1 MSILKTIEKE
11 KVKFLMDFDYNN
23 VLGRLKFVLGKDAS
37 FFADIRVRQNDVTW
51 STKDDKEYGVFTDA
65 NDSEKQII
73 KDAVDEQIGKL
84 SSIIS
89 GDSLIGPHTEKI
101 ISFPSNKYIYYIV
114 KDGVY
119 NVILTGWGCDTTEP
133 KEKDETPKLEQTP
146 DKTAPIVEPEE
157 DISIMSE
164 TESNQEEP
172 TPEIKEEPT
181 AQNTSEVIEEE
192 SATEEND
199 SGLEAD
205 EFGEPIYT
213 SEWLKENTNI
223 HGWLS
228 FFFFAIAVGGII
240 SAVYPIATF
249 NAADYA
255 GNMWLGAI
263 DILLGIGM
271 LAIAI
276 YTIYAFT
283 QRKPNA
289 VFYGRL
295 YVVLVFVTNI
305 ILLIGNPDAGLGGVK
320 QTFKGIIWGIIW
332 FLYLLYS
339 EQVQEVIPKSFR
351 KVSKF
356 DWGVLAS
363 IVIVPFLCDV
373 IGMSNL
379 NAEAEN
385 RESLEAE
392 IREVPLADN
401 ERTDGR
407 VIFTI
412 PEGFNC
418 ESKEVEAM
426 PGTKLTV
433 YNLSNDAIGSCT
445 MCSDYDTDTSTKN
458 FDEYW
463 NSWEGE
469 DDKKLPKTNVDR
481 GSRTVNGHNCMYRI
495 IRYNVNGVHVYWR
508 FHILFDEVSG
518 KCCVASFYDRNEST
532 HYIDEILE
540 SIRFK

>member
-1 MSILKTIEKE
+1 MGILKTIEKE

-37 FFADIRVRQNDVTW
+37 FFADIRVRQNDVAW
-51 STKDDKEYGVFTDA
+51 STKDDKEYGSFTDA

-73 KDAVDEQIGKL
+73 KETVDEQIEKL
-84 SSIIS
+84 SSIVS

-101 ISFPSNKYIYYIV
+101 MSFPSNQYIYYTV

-119 NVILTGWGCDTTEP
+119 NVILTGWGCDTTEA
-133 KEKDETPKLEQTP
+133 KEKDEAPKQEQTP
-146 DKTAPIVEPEE
+146 DKSVPIVKPEE
-157 DISIMSE
+157 NITMLEADG
-164 TESNQEEP
+164 NQEEHSS
-172 TPEIKEEPT
+172 EVKEEPAT
-181 AQNTSEVIEEE
+181 QNTTEVIEDE
-192 SATEEND
+192 SGTEENGN
-199 SGLEAD
+199 GLETD
-205 EFGEPIYT
+205 ELGEPIYN

-223 HGWLS
+223 HGCLT
-228 FFFFAIAVGGII
+228 FFFFGITIGGVI

-255 GNMWLGAI
+255 GNLWLGAM

-276 YTIYAFT
+276 YTTYAFT

-305 ILLIGNPDAGLGGVK
+305 ISLINDPDAGLGGVK
-320 QTFKGIIWGIIW
+320 QTFKGVIWGIIW

-351 KVSKF
+351 KVNKF
-356 DWGVLAS
+356 DWGILSAI
-363 IVIVPFLCDV
+363 IVVPFLCFT

-379 NAEAEN
+379 NAEIEN
-385 RESLEAE
+385 RESLEAK

-412 PEGFNC
+412 PENFSC
-418 ESKEVEAM
+418 ESEEVEIM
-426 PGTKLTV
+426 PGARLTV

-445 MCSDYDTDTSTKN
+445 VCSDYDTDTSTKN

-481 GSRTVNGHNCMYRI
+481 GSKTINGHNCMYRI
-495 IRYNVNGVHVYWR
+495 IRYNVNGIHVYWR

-532 HYIDEILE
+532 RYIDDVLE

>member
-51 STKDDKEYGVFTDA
+51 STKDDKEYGSFTDA
-65 NDSEKQII
+65 NELEKQII
-73 KDAVDEQIGKL
+73 KENVDEQIEKL
-84 SSIIS
+84 SAIIS

-101 ISFPSNKYIYYIV
+101 ISFPSNQYIYYTI

-119 NVILTGWGCDTTEP
+119 DVVVTGWGCETTESE
-133 KEKDETPKLEQTP
+133 KEEAKGQETKSEEPAPFVHLQESERPSEDDGGQKEQSSEEEQ
-146 DKTAPIVEPEE
+146 KQEPILQDSIEDTEE
-157 DISIMSE
+157 E
-164 TESNQEEP
+164 TETEDNDNGIE
-172 TPEIKEEPT
+172 TDEI
-181 AQNTSEVIEEE
+181 
-192 SATEEND
+192 D
-199 SGLEAD
+199 
-205 EFGEPIYT
+205 EPIYT

-228 FFFFAIAVGGII
+228 FFFFAIAVGGLI
-240 SAVYPIATF
+240 STVYPIATF
-249 NAADYA
+249 KATDYA

-276 YTIYAFT
+276 YTIYAFM

-305 ILLIGNPDAGLGGVK
+305 ISLIGNPDAGLGGVK

-351 KVSKF
+351 KVRNW

-363 IVIVPFLCDV
+363 IIIVPFLCYA
-373 IGMSNL
+373 IGMSNR
-379 NAEAEN
+379 NAEVEN

-418 ESKEVEAM
+418 ESEVVEAM
-426 PGTKLTV
+426 PGSKITV
-433 YNLSNDAIGSCT
+433 YNLGNDAIGSCT
-445 MCSDYDTDTSTKN
+445 MCSDYDTDTSIKN

-463 NSWEGE
+463 NSWEGK

-481 GSRTVNGHNCMYRI
+481 GSRTINGYNCMYRI

-508 FHILFDEVSG
+508 FHILFDDISG
-518 KCCVASFYDRNEST
+518 KCCVASFYDRNENTS
-532 HYIDEILE
+532 YVNEILE

>member
-73 KDAVDEQIGKL
+73 KEAVDDQIEKL

-89 GDSLIGPHTEKI
+89 GDPLIGPHTEKI
-101 ISFPSNKYIYYIV
+101 ISFPSNQYIYYTV

-133 KEKDETPKLEQTP
+133 KENDETPNQEQAP
-146 DKTAPIVEPEE
+146 DKTTPIVEPEE

-164 TESNQEEP
+164 AESNQEKP
-172 TPEIKEEPT
+172 TSGVKEEPT
-181 AQNTSEVIEEE
+181 VQNTSEVIEEE
-192 SATEEND
+192 SVTEEND

-213 SEWLKENTNI
+213 SEWLKENTNV
-223 HGWLS
+223 HGWLL
-228 FFFFAIAVGGII
+228 FFFFAIAIGGII

-263 DILLGIGM
+263 DIILGIGM

-305 ILLIGNPDAGLGGVK
+305 ISLIGNPDAGLGGVK

-363 IVIVPFLCDV
+363 IIIVPFLCYS

-379 NAEAEN
+379 SAEVKN
-385 RESLEAE
+385 RESLETE

-418 ESKEVEAM
+418 EPEEVEAM
-426 PGTKLTV
+426 PGSKLTV
-433 YNLSNDAIGSCT
+433 YNLSNDAIGNCT

-481 GSRTVNGHNCMYRI
+481 ASRTINGHNCMYRI

-508 FHILFDEVSG
+508 FYILFDELSG

-532 HYIDEILE
+532 NYVDEILN

>member
-51 STKDDKEYGVFTDA
+51 STKDDKEYGSFIEA
-65 NDSEKQII
+65 NESEKQII
-73 KDAVDEQIGKL
+73 KEKVDEQIEKL
-84 SSIIS
+84 SAVIS

-101 ISFPSNKYIYYIV
+101 ISFPSNHYIFYTI
-114 KDGVY
+114 KNGVY
-119 NVILTGWGCDTTEP
+119 DVILTGWGCDTTEP
-133 KEKDETPKLEQTP
+133 KDEDGDVEENHVNVSPESVEPDNEKADTDNGIEVDENSDTPMETEKETPNNNIDETPIE
-146 DKTAPIVEPEE
+146 A
-157 DISIMSE
+157 
-164 TESNQEEP
+164 
-172 TPEIKEEPT
+172 
-181 AQNTSEVIEEE
+181 NTEEE
-192 SATEEND
+192 GE
-199 SGLEAD
+199 LETD

-213 SEWLKENTNI
+213 SEWLKDNTNI

-228 FFFFAIAVGGII
+228 FFFFAIAVGGLI
-240 SAVYPIATF
+240 SAIYPIATF

-255 GNMWLGAI
+255 GNIWLGAI

-271 LAIAI
+271 LAIAC

-305 ILLIGNPDAGLGGVK
+305 ISLIGNPDAGLGGVK
-320 QTFKGIIWGIIW
+320 QTFRGIIWGIIW

-356 DWGVLAS
+356 DWGVLAAI
-363 IVIVPFLCDV
+363 IVIPFLCFA
-373 IGMSNL
+373 IGISNL
-379 NAEAEN
+379 NAEVEN
-385 RESLEAE
+385 RESMEAE

-401 ERTDGR
+401 ERTDGKI
-407 VIFTI
+407 IFAI
-412 PEGFNC
+412 PDGFQC
-418 ESKEVEAM
+418 ESEEVEPM
-426 PGTKLTV
+426 PGSKLMLFSL
-433 YNLSNDAIGSCT
+433 NNESIGNGT
-445 MCSDYDTDTSTKN
+445 ICSDYDNDSSIKN

-463 NSWEGE
+463 KGWEGE
-469 DDKKLPKTNVDR
+469 DDKKYPKTNVDR
-481 GSRTVNGHNCMYRI
+481 GSKTINGHNCMYRV
-495 IRYNVNGVHVYWR
+495 IRYNVNGIHVYWR
-508 FHILFDEVSG
+508 FHILFDDLSG
-518 KCCVASFYDRNEST
+518 KCCVVSCYDRNEST
-532 HYIDEILE
+532 SYVDEILE
-540 SIRFK
+540 SVRFK

>member
-51 STKDDKEYGVFTDA
+51 STKDDKEYGSFTDA

-73 KDAVDEQIGKL
+73 KEAFDEQIEKL
-84 SSIIS
+84 SSVIS
-89 GDSLIGPHTEKI
+89 GDSLIGPHTEEI
-101 ISFPSNKYIYYIV
+101 TSFPSNQYIYYTV

-119 NVILTGWGCDTTEP
+119 NVILTGWGCDTTEA
-133 KEKDETPKLEQTP
+133 KEKEDNLKQEQTP
-146 DKTAPIVEPEE
+146 DKTVSIVDPEE
-157 DISIMSE
+157 DTTMPVADG
-164 TESNQEEP
+164 NQEEHS
-172 TPEIKEEPT
+172 PEVKEEPT
-181 AQNTSEVIEEE
+181 IQNTTEVIEDE
-192 SATEEND
+192 SGTEENGN
-199 SGLEAD
+199 GLEAD

-305 ILLIGNPDAGLGGVK
+305 ISLIGNPDAGLGGVK

-356 DWGVLAS
+356 DWSVLAAI
-363 IVIVPFLCDV
+363 IVIPFLCFA

-379 NAEAEN
+379 NAEVEN
-385 RESLEAE
+385 RESMEAE
-392 IREVPLADN
+392 ILKMPLADN
-401 ERTDGR
+401 ERTDGKI
-407 VIFTI
+407 IFAI
-412 PEGFNC
+412 PDGFQC
-418 ESKEVEAM
+418 ESEEIEPM
-426 PGTKLTV
+426 PGSKLMLFSL
-433 YNLSNDAIGSCT
+433 NNESIGNGT
-445 MCSDYDTDTSTKN
+445 ICSDYDNDSSIKN

-463 NSWEGE
+463 KGWEGE
-469 DDKKLPKTNVDR
+469 DYKKYPKTNVDR
-481 GSRTVNGHNCMYRI
+481 GSKTINGHNCMYRI
-495 IRYNVNGVHVYWR
+495 IRYNVNGIHVYWR
-508 FHILFDEVSG
+508 FHILFDDLSG
-518 KCCVASFYDRNEST
+518 KCCVVSCYDRNEST
-532 HYIDEILE
+532 SYVDEILE
-540 SIRFK
+540 SIHFK

>member
-51 STKDDKEYGVFTDA
+51 STKDDKEYGSFIEA
-65 NDSEKQII
+65 NESEKQII
-73 KDAVDEQIGKL
+73 KEKVDEQIEKL
-84 SSIIS
+84 SAVIS

-101 ISFPSNKYIYYIV
+101 ISFPSNHYIFYTI
-114 KDGVY
+114 KNGVY
-119 NVILTGWGCDTTEP
+119 DVILTGWGCDTTEP
-133 KEKDETPKLEQTP
+133 KDEDGDVEENHVNVSPESVEPDNEKADTDNGIEVDENSDTPMETEKETPNNNI
-146 DKTAPIVEPEE
+146 DKTPIE
-157 DISIMSE
+157 
-164 TESNQEEP
+164 
-172 TPEIKEEPT
+172 
-181 AQNTSEVIEEE
+181 ANTEEE
-192 SATEEND
+192 GE
-199 SGLEAD
+199 LETD

-213 SEWLKENTNI
+213 SEWLKDNTNI

-240 SAVYPIATF
+240 SAIYPIATF

-255 GNMWLGAI
+255 GNIWLGAI

-271 LAIAI
+271 LAIAC

-305 ILLIGNPDAGLGGVK
+305 ISLIGNPDAGLGGVK
-320 QTFKGIIWGIIW
+320 QTFRGIIWGIIW

-356 DWGVLAS
+356 DWGVLAAI
-363 IVIVPFLCDV
+363 IVIPFLCFA

-379 NAEAEN
+379 NAEVEN
-385 RESLEAE
+385 RESMEAE

-401 ERTDGR
+401 ERTDGKI
-407 VIFTI
+407 IFAI
-412 PEGFNC
+412 PDGFQC
-418 ESKEVEAM
+418 ESEEVEPM
-426 PGTKLTV
+426 PGSKLMLFSL
-433 YNLSNDAIGSCT
+433 NNESIGNGT
-445 MCSDYDTDTSTKN
+445 ICSDYDNDSSIKN

-463 NSWEGE
+463 KGWEGE
-469 DDKKLPKTNVDR
+469 DDKKYPKTNVDR
-481 GSRTVNGHNCMYRI
+481 GSKTINGHNCMYRV
-495 IRYNVNGVHVYWR
+495 IRYNVNGIHVYWR
-508 FHILFDEVSG
+508 FHILFDDLSG
-518 KCCVASFYDRNEST
+518 KCCVVSCYDRNEST
-532 HYIDEILE
+532 SYVDEILE
-540 SIRFK
+540 SVRFK

>member
-51 STKDDKEYGVFTDA
+51 STKDDKEYGSFTDA

-73 KDAVDEQIGKL
+73 KEAFDEQIEKL
-84 SSIIS
+84 SSVIS
-89 GDSLIGPHTEKI
+89 GDSLIGPHTEEI
-101 ISFPSNKYIYYIV
+101 TSFPSNQYIYYTV

-119 NVILTGWGCDTTEP
+119 NVILTGWGCDTTEA
-133 KEKDETPKLEQTP
+133 KEKEDNLKQEQTP
-146 DKTAPIVEPEE
+146 DKTVSIVDPEE
-157 DISIMSE
+157 DTTMPVADG
-164 TESNQEEP
+164 NQEEHS
-172 TPEIKEEPT
+172 PEVKEEPT
-181 AQNTSEVIEEE
+181 IQNTTEVIEDE
-192 SATEEND
+192 SVTEENGN
-199 SGLEAD
+199 GLEAD

-305 ILLIGNPDAGLGGVK
+305 ISLIGNPDAGLGGVK

-356 DWGVLAS
+356 EWGVLAS
-363 IVIVPFLCDV
+363 IIIVPFLCYA

-379 NAEAEN
+379 NAEVEN

-418 ESKEVEAM
+418 ESEEVEAM
-426 PGTKLTV
+426 PGSKLTV
-433 YNLSNDAIGSCT
+433 YNLSNDNIGSCT
-445 MCSDYDTDTSTKN
+445 MCSDYDTDTSAKN

-469 DDKKLPKTNVDR
+469 EDKKLPKTNVDR
-481 GSRTVNGHNCMYRI
+481 GSKTINGHNCMYRI

>member
-51 STKDDKEYGVFTDA
+51 STKDDKEYGSFTDA

-73 KDAVDEQIGKL
+73 KEAFDEQIEKM
-84 SSIIS
+84 SSVIS
-89 GDSLIGPHTEKI
+89 GDSLIGPHTEEI
-101 ISFPSNKYIYYIV
+101 TSFPSNQYIYYTV

-119 NVILTGWGCDTTEP
+119 NVILTGWGCDTTEA
-133 KEKDETPKLEQTP
+133 KEKEDNLKQEQTP
-146 DKTAPIVEPEE
+146 DKTVSIVDPEE
-157 DISIMSE
+157 DTTMPVADG
-164 TESNQEEP
+164 NQEEHS
-172 TPEIKEEPT
+172 PEVKEEPT
-181 AQNTSEVIEEE
+181 IQNTTEVIEDE
-192 SATEEND
+192 SGTEENGN
-199 SGLEAD
+199 GLEAD

-305 ILLIGNPDAGLGGVK
+305 ISLIGNPDAGLGGVK

-356 DWGVLAS
+356 DWSVLAAI
-363 IVIVPFLCDV
+363 IVIPFLCFA

-379 NAEAEN
+379 NAEVEN
-385 RESLEAE
+385 RESMEAE
-392 IREVPLADN
+392 ILKMPLADN
-401 ERTDGR
+401 ERTDGKI
-407 VIFTI
+407 IFAI
-412 PEGFNC
+412 PDGFQC
-418 ESKEVEAM
+418 ESEEIEPM
-426 PGTKLTV
+426 PGSKLMLFSL
-433 YNLSNDAIGSCT
+433 NNESIGNGT
-445 MCSDYDTDTSTKN
+445 ICSDYDNDSSIKN

-463 NSWEGE
+463 KGWEGE
-469 DDKKLPKTNVDR
+469 DYKKYPKTNVDR
-481 GSRTVNGHNCMYRI
+481 GSKTINGHNCMYRI
-495 IRYNVNGVHVYWR
+495 IRYNVNGIHVYWR
-508 FHILFDEVSG
+508 FHILFDDLSG
-518 KCCVASFYDRNEST
+518 KCCVVSCYDRNEST
-532 HYIDEILE
+532 SYVDEILE
-540 SIRFK
+540 SIHFK

>member
-51 STKDDKEYGVFTDA
+51 STKDDKEYGSFIEA
-65 NDSEKQII
+65 NESEKQII
-73 KDAVDEQIGKL
+73 KEKVDEQIEKL
-84 SSIIS
+84 SAVIS

-101 ISFPSNKYIYYIV
+101 ISFPSNHYIFYTI
-114 KDGVY
+114 KNGVY
-119 NVILTGWGCDTTEP
+119 DVILTGWGCDTTEP
-133 KEKDETPKLEQTP
+133 KDEDGDVEENHVNVSPESVEPDNEKADTDNGIEVDENSDTPMETEKETPNNNI
-146 DKTAPIVEPEE
+146 DKTPIE
-157 DISIMSE
+157 
-164 TESNQEEP
+164 
-172 TPEIKEEPT
+172 
-181 AQNTSEVIEEE
+181 ANTEEE
-192 SATEEND
+192 GE
-199 SGLEAD
+199 LETD

-213 SEWLKENTNI
+213 SEWLKDNTNI

-228 FFFFAIAVGGII
+228 FFFFAIAVGGLI
-240 SAVYPIATF
+240 SAIYPIATF

-255 GNMWLGAI
+255 GNIWLGAI

-271 LAIAI
+271 LAIAC

-305 ILLIGNPDAGLGGVK
+305 ISLIGNPDAGLGGVK
-320 QTFKGIIWGIIW
+320 QTFRGIIWGIIW

-356 DWGVLAS
+356 DWGVLAAI
-363 IVIVPFLCDV
+363 IVIPFLCFA

-379 NAEAEN
+379 NAEVEN
-385 RESLEAE
+385 RESMEAE

-401 ERTDGR
+401 ERTDGKI
-407 VIFTI
+407 IFAI
-412 PEGFNC
+412 PDGFQC
-418 ESKEVEAM
+418 ESEEVEPM
-426 PGTKLTV
+426 PGSKLMLFSL
-433 YNLSNDAIGSCT
+433 NNESIGNGT
-445 MCSDYDTDTSTKN
+445 ICSDYDNDSSIKN

-463 NSWEGE
+463 KGWEGE
-469 DDKKLPKTNVDR
+469 DDKKYPKTNVDR
-481 GSRTVNGHNCMYRI
+481 GSKTINGHNCMYRV
-495 IRYNVNGVHVYWR
+495 IRYNVNGIHVYWR
-508 FHILFDEVSG
+508 FHILFDDLSG
-518 KCCVASFYDRNEST
+518 KCCVVSCYDRNEST
-532 HYIDEILE
+532 SYVDEILE
-540 SIRFK
+540 SVRFK

>member
-51 STKDDKEYGVFTDA
+51 STKNDKEYGSYSDA
-65 NDSEKQII
+65 NNSEKEIL
-73 KDAVDEQIGKL
+73 KEKVKEQIEKL
-84 SSIIS
+84 SAVIS
-89 GDSLIGPHTEKI
+89 GDSLIGPHTGKI
-101 ISFPSNKYIYYIV
+101 VSFPSSQYIYYTV
-114 KDGVY
+114 KDGIYDV
-119 NVILTGWGCDTTEP
+119 VLTGWGCDTTEP
-133 KEKDETPKLEQTP
+133 KDE
-146 DKTAPIVEPEE
+146 DKVTTEETKSEEPIPVDEIQEPE
-157 DISIMSE
+157 D
-164 TESNQEEP
+164 NAHQEEP
-172 TPEIKEEPT
+172 YHEKMEKQEPTQQDKEE
-181 AQNTSEVIEEE
+181 ADEEVPD
-192 SATEEND
+192 AEEND
-199 SGLEAD
+199 GGLGTD

-213 SEWLKENTNI
+213 REWLKENTNI

-228 FFFFAIAVGGII
+228 FFFFAIAVGGFIC
-240 SAVYPIATF
+240 AVYPITTF
-249 NAADYA
+249 NAADY
-255 GNMWLGAI
+255 GDNMWIGSI
-263 DILLGIGM
+263 DIIMGIG
-271 LAIAI
+271 LFAIAI

-305 ILLIGNPDAGLGGVK
+305 ISLIGNPDAGLGGVK
-320 QTFKGIIWGIIW
+320 QTFKGIVWGIIW

-363 IVIVPFLCDV
+363 IIIVPFLCFA
-373 IGMSNL
+373 IGMSNI
-379 NAEAEN
+379 NAEVKN
-385 RESLEAE
+385 RESLESE

-418 ESKEVEAM
+418 ESEEVEAM
-426 PGTKLTV
+426 PGSKLTV

-481 GSRTVNGHNCMYRI
+481 GSRTINGHNCMYRI

-518 KCCVASFYDRNEST
+518 KCCIASFYDRNEST
-532 HYIDEILE
+532 RYIDEILE

>member
-51 STKDDKEYGVFTDA
+51 STKDDKEYGSFTDA
-65 NDSEKQII
+65 NESEKQII
-73 KDAVDEQIGKL
+73 KDKVDEQIEKL
-84 SSIIS
+84 SAIIS
-89 GDSLIGPHTEKI
+89 GDSLIGPHTKKI
-101 ISFPSNKYIYYIV
+101 ISFPSNQYIYYTI

-119 NVILTGWGCDTTEP
+119 DVILTGWGCDTTES
-133 KEKDETPKLEQTP
+133 KEEEAKVQETKSEES
-146 DKTAPIVEPEE
+146 APIVDLQESERPSEDDSSQKEQSSEE
-157 DISIMSE
+157 E
-164 TESNQEEP
+164 QKQEP
-172 TPEIKEEPT
+172 TPHD
-181 AQNTSEVIEEE
+181 NIEETGDE
-192 SATEEND
+192 TETGDND
-199 SGLEAD
+199 NGIETD

-228 FFFFAIAVGGII
+228 FFFFAIAIGGLI
-240 SAVYPIATF
+240 SAISPIATF

-276 YTIYAFT
+276 YTIYAFS
-283 QRKPNA
+283 QRKANA

-305 ILLIGNPDAGLGGVK
+305 ILLIANPDAGLGGVK
-320 QTFKGIIWGIIW
+320 QTFRGIIWGIIW

-363 IVIVPFLCDV
+363 IIIVPFLCYA

-379 NAEAEN
+379 SAEVEN
-385 RESLEAE
+385 RENLEAE
-392 IREVPLADN
+392 IRELPLADN
-401 ERTDGR
+401 ERTDGKI
-407 VIFTI
+407 IFAI
-412 PEGFNC
+412 PNSFDCQSED
-418 ESKEVEAM
+418 VEPM
-426 PGTKLTV
+426 PGTKLKLFTL
-433 YNLSNDAIGSCT
+433 NNESIGTCT
-445 MCSDYDTDTSTKN
+445 LCSDYDSDTSTKN

-463 NSWEGE
+463 NGWEGE

-481 GSRTVNGHNCMYRI
+481 GSKTINGHNCMYRI

-508 FHILFDEVSG
+508 FHILFDESSG

-532 HYIDEILE
+532 NYIDEILE

>member
-51 STKDDKEYGVFTDA
+51 STKDDKEYGSFTEA
-65 NDSEKQII
+65 NESEKQII
-73 KDAVDEQIGKL
+73 KEKVDEQIDKL
-84 SSIIS
+84 SDVIS
-89 GDSLIGPHTEKI
+89 GDSLIGPHTDKI
-101 ISFPSNKYIYYIV
+101 ISFPSNQYIFYTINN
-114 KDGVY
+114 GVY
-119 NVILTGWGCDTTEP
+119 DVILTGWGCDTMEP
-133 KEKDETPKLEQTP
+133 KDEDGTVEENHVNVSPESVGPDNNKANTDNDIEMDENSDTPMDAEKETPNNNIDETPIE
-146 DKTAPIVEPEE
+146 A
-157 DISIMSE
+157 
-164 TESNQEEP
+164 
-172 TPEIKEEPT
+172 
-181 AQNTSEVIEEE
+181 NTEEE
-192 SATEEND
+192 GE
-199 SGLEAD
+199 LEID

-213 SEWLKENTNI
+213 SEWLKDNTNI

-228 FFFFAIAVGGII
+228 FFFFAIAVGGLI
-240 SAVYPIATF
+240 SAIYPIATF

-255 GNMWLGAI
+255 GNIWLGAI
-263 DILLGIGM
+263 DILMGIGM
-271 LAIAI
+271 LAIAS

-305 ILLIGNPDAGLGGVK
+305 ISLIGNPDAGLGGVK
-320 QTFKGIIWGIIW
+320 QTFRGIIWGIIW

-356 DWGVLAS
+356 DWGVLAAI
-363 IVIVPFLCDV
+363 IVIPFLCFA

-379 NAEAEN
+379 NAEVEN
-385 RESLEAE
+385 RESMEAE

-401 ERTDGR
+401 ERTDGKI
-407 VIFTI
+407 IFAI
-412 PEGFNC
+412 PDGFQC
-418 ESKEVEAM
+418 ESEEVEPM
-426 PGTKLTV
+426 PGSKLMLFSL
-433 YNLSNDAIGSCT
+433 NNESIGNGT
-445 MCSDYDTDTSTKN
+445 ICSDYDNDSSIKN

-463 NSWEGE
+463 KGWEGE
-469 DDKKLPKTNVDR
+469 DDKKYPKTNVDR
-481 GSRTVNGHNCMYRI
+481 GSKTINGHNCMYRV
-495 IRYNVNGVHVYWR
+495 IRYNVNGIHVYWR
-508 FHILFDEVSG
+508 FHILFDDLSG
-518 KCCVASFYDRNEST
+518 KCCVVSCYDRNEST
-532 HYIDEILE
+532 SYVDEILE

>member
-1 MSILKTIEKE
+1 MSILKTIKKE

-51 STKDDKEYGVFTDA
+51 SSKDDKEYGSFIEA
-65 NDSEKQII
+65 NESEKQII
-73 KDAVDEQIGKL
+73 KEKVDEQIEKL
-84 SSIIS
+84 SAVIS

-101 ISFPSNKYIYYIV
+101 ISFPSNHYIFYTI
-114 KDGVY
+114 KNGVY
-119 NVILTGWGCDTTEP
+119 DVILTGWGCDTTEP
-133 KEKDETPKLEQTP
+133 KDEDGDVEENHVNVSPESVEPDNEKADTDNGIEVDENSDTPMETEKETPNNIDETPFE
-146 DKTAPIVEPEE
+146 A
-157 DISIMSE
+157 
-164 TESNQEEP
+164 
-172 TPEIKEEPT
+172 
-181 AQNTSEVIEEE
+181 NTEEE
-192 SATEEND
+192 GE
-199 SGLEAD
+199 LETD

-213 SEWLKENTNI
+213 SEWLKDNTNI

-228 FFFFAIAVGGII
+228 FFFFVIAVGGLI
-240 SAVYPIATF
+240 SAIYPIATF

-255 GNMWLGAI
+255 GNIWLGAI

-271 LAIAI
+271 LAIAC

-305 ILLIGNPDAGLGGVK
+305 ISLIGNPDAGLGGVK
-320 QTFKGIIWGIIW
+320 QTFRGIIWGIIW

-356 DWGVLAS
+356 DWGVLAAI
-363 IVIVPFLCDV
+363 IVIPFLCFA

-379 NAEAEN
+379 NAEVEN
-385 RESLEAE
+385 RESMEAE

-401 ERTDGR
+401 ERTDGKI
-407 VIFTI
+407 IFAI
-412 PEGFNC
+412 PDGFQC
-418 ESKEVEAM
+418 ESEEVEPM
-426 PGTKLTV
+426 PGSKLMLFSL
-433 YNLSNDAIGSCT
+433 NNESIGNGT
-445 MCSDYDTDTSTKN
+445 ICSDYDNDSSIKN

-463 NSWEGE
+463 KGWEGE
-469 DDKKLPKTNVDR
+469 DDKKYPKTNVDR
-481 GSRTVNGHNCMYRI
+481 GSKTINGHNCMYRV
-495 IRYNVNGVHVYWR
+495 IRYNVNGIHVYWR
-508 FHILFDEVSG
+508 FHILFDDLSG
-518 KCCVASFYDRNEST
+518 KCCVVSCYDRNEST
-532 HYIDEILE
+532 SYVDEILE
-540 SIRFK
+540 SVRFK

>member
-73 KDAVDEQIGKL
+73 KDAVDNQIEKL

-101 ISFPSNKYIYYIV
+101 MSFPSNQYIYYTV
-114 KDGVY
+114 KDEVY

-305 ILLIGNPDAGLGGVK
+305 ISLIGNPDVGLGGVK

-351 KVSKF
+351 
-356 DWGVLAS
+356 
-363 IVIVPFLCDV
+363 
-373 IGMSNL
+373 
-379 NAEAEN
+379 
-385 RESLEAE
+385 
-392 IREVPLADN
+392 
-401 ERTDGR
+401 
-407 VIFTI
+407 
-412 PEGFNC
+412 
-418 ESKEVEAM
+418 
-426 PGTKLTV
+426 
-433 YNLSNDAIGSCT
+433 
-445 MCSDYDTDTSTKN
+445 
-458 FDEYW
+458 
-463 NSWEGE
+463 
-469 DDKKLPKTNVDR
+469 
-481 GSRTVNGHNCMYRI
+481 
-495 IRYNVNGVHVYWR
+495 
-508 FHILFDEVSG
+508 
-518 KCCVASFYDRNEST
+518 
-532 HYIDEILE
+532 
-540 SIRFK
+540 

>member
-51 STKDDKEYGVFTDA
+51 STKDDKEYGSFTDA

-73 KDAVDEQIGKL
+73 KEAVDEQIEKV

-89 GDSLIGPHTEKI
+89 GDSLIGPHTERI
-101 ISFPSNKYIYYIV
+101 TSFPSNQYIYYTV

-119 NVILTGWGCDTTEP
+119 NIILTGWGCDTTEL
-133 KEKDETPKLEQTP
+133 KEKDEIPKQEQTP
-146 DKTAPIVEPEE
+146 DKTLPIAELEE
-157 DISIMSE
+157 DISMPEADGKQKEEHSSE
-164 TESNQEEP
+164 E
-172 TPEIKEEPT
+172 KEEPT
-181 AQNTSEVIEEE
+181 IQNTTEAIKDE
-192 SATEEND
+192 SGTEENGI
-199 SGLEAD
+199 GLEAD
-205 EFGEPIYT
+205 ELSEPIYT

-228 FFFFAIAVGGII
+228 FFFFAIAIGGVI
-240 SAVYPIATF
+240 SAAYPIVTF
-249 NAADYA
+249 NAADYE

-289 VFYGRL
+289 IFYGRL

-332 FLYLLYS
+332 FLYLLFS
-339 EQVQEVIPKSFR
+339 EQVQEVIPQSFR

-363 IVIVPFLCDV
+363 IVIVPFLCYA
-373 IGMSNL
+373 IGVSRL
-379 NAEAEN
+379 NAEVEN

-412 PEGFNC
+412 PEGFSC
-418 ESKEVEAM
+418 DSEEVEAM
-426 PGTKLTV
+426 PGSKLTV
-433 YNLSNDAIGSCT
+433 YNLSNDDIGSCT

-481 GSRTVNGHNCMYRI
+481 GSKTINGHNCMYRI

-532 HYIDEILE
+532 RYIDEILE

>member
-1 MSILKTIEKE
+1 MSTLKTIEKE

-37 FFADIRVRQNDVTW
+37 FFSEIRVRQNDVTW
-51 STKDDKEYGVFTDA
+51 STKDDKVYGAFIDA
-65 NDSEKQII
+65 SDSEKQLI
-73 KDAVDEQIGKL
+73 KESVDNQIEKL

-101 ISFPSNKYIYYIV
+101 ISFPSNQYIYYTV

-133 KEKDETPKLEQTP
+133 KEKDETPKQEQTP
-146 DKTAPIVEPEE
+146 DKTALIVEPEE

-164 TESNQEEP
+164 TESKQEEP
-172 TPEIKEEPT
+172 TPKIIEEPT
-181 AQNTSEVIEEE
+181 AQNTPEVIEEE
-192 SATEEND
+192 STTEEND

-228 FFFFAIAVGGII
+228 FFLFAIAVGGII

-276 YTIYAFT
+276 YTLYAFS
-283 QRKPNA
+283 QRKSNA

-305 ILLIGNPDAGLGGVK
+305 ILLIGNPATGFGGVK

-351 KVSKF
+351 KVNKF

-363 IVIVPFLCDV
+363 IIIVPFLCYA

-379 NAEAEN
+379 NAEVEN

-418 ESKEVEAM
+418 ESEEVEAM
-426 PGTKLTV
+426 PGSKLTV

-463 NSWEGE
+463 NNWESE

-481 GSRTVNGHNCMYRI
+481 GSRTINGHNCMYRI
-495 IRYNVNGVHVYWR
+495 IRYNVDGVYVFWR
-508 FHILFDEVSG
+508 FFILFDESSG
-518 KCCVASFYDRNEST
+518 KCCVASFYDRNESIS
-532 HYIDEILE
+532 YVDEILE
-540 SIRFK
+540 SVRFK

>member
-11 KVKFLMDFDYNN
+11 NVKFLMDFDYNN
-23 VLGRLKFVLGKDAS
+23 VLGRLKFVLGNDAS

-73 KDAVDEQIGKL
+73 KEAVDDQIEKL

-89 GDSLIGPHTEKI
+89 GDPLIGPHTEKI
-101 ISFPSNKYIYYIV
+101 ISFPSNQYIYYTV

-119 NVILTGWGCDTTEP
+119 YVILTGWGCDTTEP
-133 KEKDETPKLEQTP
+133 KEKDETPKQEQAP
-146 DKTAPIVEPEE
+146 DKTAPIAEPEE
-157 DISIMSE
+157 DINILSE
-164 TESNQEEP
+164 SENQEEP

-181 AQNTSEVIEEE
+181 AQNTPEVIEEE

-199 SGLEAD
+199 SGLKAD

-213 SEWLKENTNI
+213 SEWLKENTNV
-223 HGWLS
+223 HGWLL
-228 FFFFAIAVGGII
+228 FFFFAIAIGGII

-263 DILLGIGM
+263 DIILGIGM

-305 ILLIGNPDAGLGGVK
+305 ISLIGNPDAGLGGVK
-320 QTFKGIIWGIIW
+320 QTFKGIIWGIVW

-363 IVIVPFLCDV
+363 IIIVPFLCYA

-379 NAEAEN
+379 SAEVKN
-385 RESLEAE
+385 RGSLETE

-418 ESKEVEAM
+418 ESEEVEAM
-426 PGTKLTV
+426 PGSKLTV
-433 YNLSNDAIGSCT
+433 YNLSNDAIGNCT

-481 GSRTVNGHNCMYRI
+481 GSRTINGHNCMYRI
-495 IRYNVNGVHVYWR
+495 IRYNVYGVHVYWR
-508 FHILFDEVSG
+508 FYILFDELSG

-532 HYIDEILE
+532 SYVDEILE
-540 SIRFK
+540 SVRFK

>member
-1 MSILKTIEKE
+1 MSILKTIEKD
-11 KVKFLMDFDYNN
+11 KVNFLMDFDYNN

-51 STKDDKEYGVFTDA
+51 STKDDKEYGSYSDA
-65 NDSEKQII
+65 NNSEKQIL
-73 KDAVDEQIGKL
+73 KEKVQEQIEKL
-84 SSIIS
+84 SDVIS
-89 GDSLIGPHTEKI
+89 GDSLIGPHTGKI
-101 ISFPSNKYIYYIV
+101 VSFPSCQYIYYTV
-114 KDGVY
+114 KDGIYDV
-119 NVILTGWGCDTTEP
+119 VLTGWGCDITQPKDEDKVTTEEAKSEEP
-133 KEKDETPKLEQTP
+133 IPVAETQ
-146 DKTAPIVEPEE
+146 EPE
-157 DISIMSE
+157 DDDH
-164 TESNQEEP
+164 QEEP
-172 TPEIKEEPT
+172 YHEKVEKQEPT
-181 AQNTSEVIEEE
+181 QQDKVEADEEVPD
-192 SATEEND
+192 AEEND
-199 SGLEAD
+199 EGLECD
-205 EFGEPIYT
+205 EYGEPIYT
-213 SEWLKENTNI
+213 GEWLKENTNI

-228 FFFFAIAVGGII
+228 FFFFAIAVGGLI

-249 NAADYA
+249 NADDYA

-263 DILLGIGM
+263 DIVLGVGM

-276 YTIYAFT
+276 YTIYAFI
-283 QRKPNA
+283 QRKANA

-305 ILLIGNPDAGLGGVK
+305 ISLIGNSDAGLGGVK

-356 DWGVLAS
+356 DWGVLAAI
-363 IVIVPFLCDV
+363 IVVPFLCFA
-373 IGMSNL
+373 IGMSNI
-379 NAEAEN
+379 NSEVEN

-418 ESKEVEAM
+418 ESEDVEAM
-426 PGTKLTV
+426 PGSKLTV

-481 GSRTVNGHNCMYRI
+481 GSKTINGHNCMYRI

-508 FHILFDEVSG
+508 FHILFDEVTG
-518 KCCVASFYDRNEST
+518 KCCVASFYDRNENTS
-532 HYIDEILE
+532 YVNEFLE
-540 SIRFK
+540 SVRFK